1 MIMINSFNLS
11 RIDLVLSYM
20 FGKNCRCLVLVALY
34 FFHSLAYAG
43 FLEMPDTTEVPEFER
58 ESLLLDLDIPAL
70 RDRDPNPEAGPR
82 LNVKEFRVQGLIEYP
97 DLGITRD
104 KIIQQVEKIRF
115 EMMEEGRQLESGY
128 TVSELEEVSDLI
140 AEIEKETDGRHV
152 GPVEVQKLVFLI
164 REQRRQRGITV
175 GMIEVVADTI
185 TRYYR
190 ERGFILAK
198 AYIPKQHVRDGV
210 VTITLLLGQLGEVE
224 VKNNK
229 RYSEK
234 LIKRVFNKSLA
245 KPVTSES
252 VEENLYLINDLA
264 GLSVSGYF
272 EAGSQVG
279 DTKLNVN
286 VNAEQKYAA
295 NVRLDNHGSDKTG
308 EFRAY
313 TDFYLN
319 NPLGIGDQLQ
329 LGVLGSFNPENSLY
343 GSLRYSLPIYTPKL
357 GFSMGVSNNDFVST
371 TAGATADS
379 NFEITGKSLVVD
391 GTFTYKLNRTRKE
404 NRSITFGFYDIKSE
418 IDYGD
423 IVGAG
428 TEKMVRK
435 IDATYNFDVLNE
447 RKRVLHQG
455 AVTVAASDFV
465 EGAEEGQDLS
475 AGILSFNYSRL
486 SFVRV
491 PFTEKDS
498 KLILRS
504 AGQFSDTAL
513 SEVLQFGLGG
523 PTRARGFEITEFYAD
538 DAIFFGSDLVF
549 NGPSLGGYTIAG
561 EKFEDIIQPF
571 LFIDMAY
578 GRINAF
584 IEDDFD
590 VKTHLVDAGFGIKL
604 AFADGLRGNIS
615 LAIPIDASNSAL
627 NLQKKLD
634 EEESDGQDL
643 EGIDYIPGDGVKL
656 FFDLQYGF

>member
-1 MIMINSFNLS
+1 MFNCSFHNSS
-11 RIDLVLSYM
+11 
-20 FGKNCRCLVLVALY
+20 RCLAFFVLCL
-34 FFHSLAYAG
+34 FNSQAYAG

-82 LNVKEFRVQGLIEYP
+82 LNIKEFRVQGLVEYP
-97 DLGITRD
+97 DLGITRG
-104 KIIQQVEKIRF
+104 KIIKQVEKIRF
-115 EMMEEGRQLESGY
+115 DMMEEGAQLSSGY

-210 VTITLLLGQLGEVE
+210 VTITLLLGQLGEIE

-234 LIKRVFNKSLA
+234 LIKRVFNKSLGR
-245 KPVTSES
+245 PVTNES

-286 VNAEQKYAA
+286 VNSEKRYAA
-295 NVRLDNHGSDKTG
+295 NMRLDNHGSDKTG

-343 GSLRYSLPIYTPKL
+343 GSLRYSLPIYTPNL
-357 GFSMGVSNNDFVST
+357 GFSLGASNNDFVSA
-371 TAGATADS
+371 TAGSTSDS
-379 NFEITGKSLVVD
+379 DFEITGKSLVLD

-404 NRSITFGFYDIKSE
+404 NRNIMLGFSDIKSE
-418 IDYGD
+418 IQYGD
-423 IVGAG
+423 LLNAG
-428 TEKMVRK
+428 TEKTVRK
-435 IDATYNFDVLNE
+435 IDLTYGFDVLNE
-447 RKRVLHQG
+447 QKRILHQG
-455 AVTVAASDFV
+455 GITLTVSDFV
-465 EGAEEGQDLS
+465 EGAEEGQDQS
-475 AGILSFNYSRL
+475 PGIISFDYSRL
-486 SFVRV
+486 SFVKV
-491 PFTEKDS
+491 PFTDKDS
-498 KLILRS
+498 KWILRG
-504 AGQFSDTAL
+504 AGQFSDAAL
-513 SEVLQFGLGG
+513 SEVLQFGLAG
-523 PTRARGFEITEFYAD
+523 PTRSRGFEINEFYAD
-538 DAIFFGSDLVF
+538 DALFLGSDLVF
-549 NGPSLGGYTIAG
+549 NGPGLGGYTIAG
-561 EKFEDIIQPF
+561 EKLEDVLQPF
-571 LFIDMAY
+571 VFFDIAY
-578 GRINAF
+578 GRNNAYV
-584 IEDDFD
+584 EGDDD
-590 VKTHLVDAGFGIKL
+590 VDTHLIDAGAGIKIV
-604 AFADGLRGNIS
+604 FADGLRGNLSI
-615 LAIPIDASNSAL
+615 AFPIDASNSAL
-627 NLQKKLD
+627 NAQKKLD
-634 EEESDGQDL
+634 EEEGVDETS
-643 EGIDYIPGDGVKL
+643 ETIDYTPGDGLKL
-656 FFDLQYGF
+656 YFDLQYGF